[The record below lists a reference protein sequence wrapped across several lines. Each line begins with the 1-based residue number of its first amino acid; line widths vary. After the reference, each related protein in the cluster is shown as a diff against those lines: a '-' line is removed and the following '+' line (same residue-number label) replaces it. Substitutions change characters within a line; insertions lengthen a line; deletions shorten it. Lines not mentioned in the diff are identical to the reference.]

1 MNKLS
6 KTLTA
11 FLMLFPLVCTTM
23 YADFTS
29 ATPPMIKKQVSGL
42 SYGSEG
48 QRLYGLIPALND
60 TVSRPWQLDKWTGKF
75 HFEDGSTVQ
84 VGNYDVFNVK
94 KDPNDPKFDRENGF
108 GLVHRSKEGLGDLFD
123 AITSDLKVSSTQKSF
138 YKEAFTSSY
147 SDFDSSHPYAYTL
160 ENNIDLLRTSGV
172 VQRMGIQFDRNE
184 SIDNSDRTAHFNV
197 SPWPQLKVTQGKAIS
212 VNFSAYGYTER
223 NIRLVATKKGAFPDL
238 SKVVSLTDGKLIRTS
253 DPIYNDSLTINAKN
267 LVKVLGK
274 EVDIVIDDG
283 YGRTAIQSLTLP
295 EEEQNM
301 DYIPTSLTLTEG
313 GQLWVQF
320 KYEGEDIVSS
330 DYINQRGMP
339 MTAAVKV
346 TGPVSAEFSL
356 PSMYKNFP
364 TTIKNG
370 QEFRYMLGKI
380 QVDKSPGKYTI
391 NVTTT
396 INNPNHQDRA
406 LELPSEV
413 YKNNEIKDTWVIENK
428 DLSVDLIAQSIT
440 AAPSSIQV
448 GGSSAITAKVK
459 NNGALTQ
466 SAVMIRFFD
475 NQNVIYEVRKTLP
488 ANQVTTVGPF
498 TWTGTSPGVH
508 NISVHV
514 DPDKEKPDKDRTNN
528 IATTGCRVNAPSG
541 GSGGNG
547 GNGGGPGSGDCQEKA
562 VGNWT
567 VTYPLITGYHTKT
580 REVSWTDANGKSH
593 SSTETYTDYSD
604 PIWET
609 RDVTYQE
616 NLSIVSKVDTK
627 QGISTNL
634 NNPKESDRESRGS
647 WEIIPYAGKTGTDP
661 NTITRAGYG
670 FEIKVDTKYTT
681 DWETK
686 VPKGLEN
693 TAKPIGGTYHG
704 PETVSAAIY
713 DTKGRLVKTVAL
725 EKTGGGKD
733 SATWE
738 LPEVTVKSDSGKTYK
753 DRKFYTSVDSPD
765 GNYTVRITTGP
776 AGARGISVCSVKTIE
791 IFGSMYDDVQ
801 NLRDVR

>member
-1 MNKLS
+1 MKKFSRKLIAS
-6 KTLTA
+6 
-11 FLMLFPLVCTTM
+11 LMLFPLICTTM
-23 YADFTS
+23 YADLTS
-29 ATPPMIKKQVSGL
+29 ASTPMIKKQLSGL
-42 SYGSEG
+42 DYGSEG

-60 TVSRPWQLDKWTGKF
+60 TVTRPWQLDRWTGMF
-75 HFEDGSTVQ
+75 HFSEDGSTTQ
-84 VGNYDVFNVK
+84 VINYDVFNVK
-94 KDPNDPKFDRENGF
+94 KDPSDPKFDKENGF
-108 GLVHRSKEGLGDLFD
+108 GLVHKSTNGLGDLFD
-123 AITSDLKVSSTQKSF
+123 AIMKGAQVSKAQKTYF
-138 YKEAFTSSY
+138 RDAFTSSALEFKN
-147 SDFDSSHPYAYTL
+147 DHPYVYTL
-160 ENNIDLLRTSGV
+160 ENNVDLLRTSGV
-172 VQRMGIQFDRNE
+172 VQRMGIQFERNE
-184 SIDNSDRTAHFNV
+184 SIDNADRRAHFNV

-212 VNFSAYGYTER
+212 LNYSAYGYTER

-253 DPIYNDSLTINAKN
+253 EPIYNDSVTINAKD

-274 EVDIVIDDG
+274 EIDIVMDDG

-295 EEEQNM
+295 EEDQNM
-301 DYIPTSLTLTEG
+301 DYIPTNLTLTEG

-320 KYEGEDIVSS
+320 KYEGEDIVAT

-339 MTAAVKV
+339 MAAAVKV

-356 PSMYKNFP
+356 PSMHNNFP

-370 QEFRYMLGKI
+370 HEFRYMLGKI
-380 QVDKSPGKYTI
+380 QVDESPGKYTI

-406 LELPSEV
+406 LEMPSDA
-413 YKNNEIKDTWVIENK
+413 YKNNEISDTWVIENK

-440 AAPSSIQV
+440 AAPSSINE
-448 GGSSAITAKVK
+448 GGTSTISAKVK
-459 NNGALTQ
+459 NNGAFTQ

-475 NQNVIYEVRKTLP
+475 NQKLIYEVRKTLP

-498 TWTGTSPGVH
+498 TWTGNGVGAH

-528 IATTGCRVNAPSG
+528 IATTGCTVNSSTG
-541 GSGGNG
+541 GGGGGGGNCKE
-547 GNGGGPGSGDCQEKA
+547 SA
-562 VGNWT
+562 VDNWT
-567 VTYPLITGYHTKT
+567 VTYPLITGYPTKT
-580 REVSWTDANGKSH
+580 RTVSWTDAKGKTH
-593 SSTETYTDYSD
+593 YSTESYTDYSD

-609 RDVTYQE
+609 RDVTYKE
-616 NLSIVSKVDTK
+616 NLTITSQVNTK
-627 QGISTNL
+627 QGIVTNL

-647 WEIIPYAGKTGTDP
+647 WEIIPYAGKKGADP

-670 FEIKVDTKYTT
+670 FEIKVDTKYTN

-693 TAKPIGGTYHG
+693 TARPIGGTYHG
-704 PETVSAAIY
+704 PDSVSAEIY

-738 LPEVTVKSDSGKTYK
+738 LPEITVRSDSGKTYK
-753 DRKFYTSVDSPD
+753 DRKFYTSVDASD
-765 GNYTVRITTGP
+765 GNYTVKITTGP
-776 AGARGISVCSVKTIE
+776 AGAKGISVCSTKTIE

-801 NLRDVR
+801 NLKDVK

>member
-1 MNKLS
+1 MNKLG
-6 KTLTA
+6 KA
-11 FLMLFPLVCTTM
+11 FIASLMLFPLVFTTM
-23 YADFTS
+23 YADFSS
-29 ATPPMIKKQVSGL
+29 ATPPMIKKYVSGL
-42 SYGSEG
+42 DYGSEG

-60 TVSRPWQLDKWTGKF
+60 TVSRPWQLDRWTGMF
-75 HFEDGSTVQ
+75 HFSEDGSTMQ
-84 VGNYDVFNVK
+84 ISNYDVFNVK
-94 KDPNDPKFDRENGF
+94 KDPNDPKFDKENGF
-108 GLVHRSKEGLGDLFD
+108 GLVHKSKDGLGDLFD
-123 AITSDLKVSSTQKSF
+123 AIMKDAKVSKAQKTYF
-138 YKEAFTSSY
+138 RDTFTSSVA
-147 SDFDSSHPYAYTL
+147 DFKYDHPYVYTL

-184 SIDNSDRTAHFNV
+184 SIDNADRTAHFNV

-212 VNFSAYGYTER
+212 VNYSGYGYTER
-223 NIRLVATKKGAFPDL
+223 SIRLVATRKGAFPDL

-253 DPIYNDSLTINAKN
+253 DPIYNDSVTINAKN

-274 EVDIVIDDG
+274 EVDIVMDDG
-283 YGRTAIQSLTLP
+283 YGRTAIQSITLP
-295 EEEQNM
+295 EEDQNM

-330 DYINQRGMP
+330 DYISPRGMP

-346 TGPVSAEFSL
+346 TGPVSAEFNL

-370 QEFRYMLGKI
+370 HEFKYMLGKI
-380 QVDKSPGKYTI
+380 QVDESPGKYTI
-391 NVTTT
+391 NVTAT

-406 LELPSEV
+406 LELPSDA
-413 YKNNEIKDTWVIENK
+413 YKNNDISDKWVIENK

-440 AAPSSIQV
+440 ATPNSIQE
-448 GGSSAITAKVK
+448 GGSSTISAKVK
-459 NNGALTQ
+459 NNGAFTQ

-475 NQNVIYEVRKTLP
+475 NQKLIYEVRKTLP
-488 ANQVTTVGPF
+488 ANQVSTVGPF
-498 TWTGTSPGVH
+498 TWNGTGVGVH

-514 DPDKEKPDKDRTNN
+514 DPDKEKPDRDRTNN
-528 IATTGCRVNAPSG
+528 IATTGCRVNSSSG
-541 GSGGNG
+541 GGGGGGGGGGNC
-547 GNGGGPGSGDCQEKA
+547 NESAD
-562 VGNWT
+562 GNWT
-567 VTYPLITGYHTKT
+567 VSYPLITGYPTKT
-580 REVSWTDANGKSH
+580 RTVSWTDANGKTQT
-593 SSTETYTDYSD
+593 STESYTDYSD

-609 RDVTYQE
+609 RNVTYKE
-616 NLSIVSKVDTK
+616 NLKITSKVNTK
-627 QGISTNL
+627 QGTPTNL

-647 WEIIPYAGKTGTDP
+647 WEIIPYAGKKGADP
-661 NTITRAGYG
+661 DTITRAGYG
-670 FEIKVDTKYTT
+670 FEIKVETKYTN

-693 TAKPIGGTYHG
+693 TARPIGGTYHG
-704 PETVSAAIY
+704 PESVSAAIY

-725 EKTGGGKD
+725 EKTSGGKD

-738 LPEVTVKSDSGKTYK
+738 LPEVTVKSESGKTYK
-753 DRKFYTSVDSPD
+753 DRKFYTSVDSSD

-776 AGARGISVCSVKTIE
+776 AGAKGISACSTKTIE

-801 NLRDVR
+801 NLRDVK